1 MAISLFFTE
10 LLPIFLYKHLNFCI
24 FLTIGF
30 SQNLFCLFRH
40 FYTFAHKPL
49 LYDVC
54 CDSFFPCAYLTE
66 PRNITKMPYDPGIF
80 PGHTA
85 SKFIFQLLIFF
96 TESRMIICVGRTTSV
111 SASSGFP
118 SSIFTSIS
126 TATWPFS
133 WISWRTVVS
142 AGRTS

>member
-24 FLTIGF
+24 FLTIDF

-66 PRNITKMPYDPGIF
+66 PRNITKMPYDPGIS

-85 SKFIFQLLIFF
+85 LNFF
-96 TESRMIICVGRTTSV
+96 
-111 SASSGFP
+111 
-118 SSIFTSIS
+118 SSIIDLFYRITNDHLCWKNNQCLCVLRLSLQHFYKHINCHLS
-126 TATWPFS
+126 FFLDILAHCSECRPYQ
-133 WISWRTVVS
+133 
-142 AGRTS
+142 